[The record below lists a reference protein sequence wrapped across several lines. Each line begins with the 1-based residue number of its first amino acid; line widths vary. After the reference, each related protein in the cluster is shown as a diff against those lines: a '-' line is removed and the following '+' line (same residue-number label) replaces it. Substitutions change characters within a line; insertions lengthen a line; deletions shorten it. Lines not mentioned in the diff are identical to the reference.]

1 MLKTAAATKGQA
13 IQRPTLEHRSSA
25 DRVVGAIADGI
36 RAGRYVPGQRLIEGD
51 LTQNLGVSRGPV
63 REALGRLAAEG
74 VVTLTLHRGA
84 YIRALSRDEAKKLL
98 MVLEVLNGLAGR
110 LAAAHVPSTANKRRM
125 REALINL
132 EQTYARGATV
142 TYIEKTQEFFD
153 TIIAIGGNEQIARI
167 FPTMQIHLMRL
178 QFSSFWSEEET
189 KFRFNDY
196 SLITA
201 AILEGDAKGA
211 EREVRLHIRKAREA
225 VDRLP
230 DEAFPVPI
238 SDYG

>member
-1 MLKTAAATKGQA
+1 MLKPAAATKGQA
-13 IQRPTLEHRSSA
+13 IQRPTLERRSSA

-98 MVLEVLNGLAGR
+98 MVLEVLNGLAAR
-110 LAAAHVPSTANKRRM
+110 LAAAHVPDTANKRRM

-230 DEAFPVPI
+230 GEAFPVPI